1 MKTKKN
7 VIKKQSDM
15 KILKLLTITML
26 CSSISITA
34 DAQEHLA
41 SAFNN
46 FVNDKNLAE
55 YITSST
61 QVNKSGSSTKPT
73 SFSYIY
79 KFDLPSNKRK
89 ALNQV
94 IAAFNQDRDSA
105 YSVFTKSAGIE
116 PQSEVNVAYGENL
129 EERIIFGSHI
139 EKNYMTMLTTDPNDS
154 LRRYVYG
161 IVWQV
166 DSTNNHICGSLH
178 KIYSLDPARR
188 NEQTDFNKAIRLD
201 TDGNIYFY
209 NKGKRINV
217 PFKWDGRG
225 NMVTPDKE
233 RTININALVD
243 NIKTDSIMTK
253 DEFLNKFSIIRST
266 YVKMPHTIGG
276 IDSSLNTALV
286 NKMVQLCSQYSS
298 LLDKDEKDLCIK
310 GLKEM
315 QKYSTDKYLEGR
327 LDIAIKKIK

>member
-1 MKTKKN
+1 M
-7 VIKKQSDM
+7 
-15 KILKLLTITML
+15 
-26 CSSISITA
+26 
-34 DAQEHLA
+34 
-41 SAFNN
+41 
-46 FVNDKNLAE
+46 
-55 YITSST
+55 
-61 QVNKSGSSTKPT
+61 
-73 SFSYIY
+73 
-79 KFDLPSNKRK
+79 
-89 ALNQV
+89 
-94 IAAFNQDRDSA
+94 
-105 YSVFTKSAGIE
+105 FTKSAGIE

-286 NKMVQLCSQYSS
+286 NKMVQLCSQYYS